1 MNTYDFTR
9 SRIFQ
14 WLGIL
19 LALGLIAVSYWY
31 YRSQASTLNSP
42 STDPISTGLAG
53 YWALDEGTGT
63 SATDSSTNGS
73 TGTLTNSP
81 TWTTG
86 QIGSAVD
93 FDGVDDYI
101 DVGTAGLTLPT
112 RLTGALWVKV
122 DDIAFGKNHAFLSNR
137 TSGNTGWSFG
147 INSGGTC
154 SPNPDCR
161 PIQFTIQG
169 VATYFSSAVVYE
181 GQWTHVVFS
190 WDGSTVNF
198 FINGSPGGSASTGS
212 MTTGTNLLLGTGG
225 PSPGTAFLD
234 GSLDE
239 VRIYNRALSAD
250 EVSELYHLTSPTGVD
265 TSLKGYWS
273 FNGKD
278 VSGTTAYDRSG
289 AGNTGTLTNGPTIT
303 EGRVGQALNFFPNGS
318 DNNSRMLITDPA
330 NGSLDFGSGD
340 FSVGFWMKGRG
351 YSDQTSSLNVPLAK
365 KNNDSAGTAGYAF
378 YYTSSNLM
386 TFRMGN
392 GTTDYNIAA
401 LTNTVSDNGW
411 HFYIGTRSG
420 TTLTLF
426 IDSIVAGSTTVS
438 GSTSNSENLAIGAD
452 DNGGNGNSRNVNAI
466 IDEVR
471 IYGTALTATQIQS
484 LYALGQSDKVNTSM
498 SQSVGTGRL
507 DSGLALYWP
516 LDDGTSGA
524 TPTTAADSSTNANT
538 GTLTGGPTWTTG
550 QIGSAVDF
558 DGTDDYV
565 TVADTDALDV
575 TDGTHFTLTGWFN
588 RDTYTADHTIIA
600 KRNGQA
606 AGDTGYVLY
615 VDDTND
621 DVVFEVSD
629 GTDEYSRTST
639 SSFTATGWQHVAAV
653 FDDTLGMTIYI
664 NGTVNQDAASG
675 TIGNIGSLANTVA
688 FRSGAESDAGS
699 PFDGKL
705 DEIRLYNRVLS
716 PDEVN
721 QLYRLTA
728 PTSVDATLDAY
739 WSFDGH
745 TISGTTLYD
754 QSGRSKN
761 GTLMN
766 GVQITEGKIGQAL
779 LFDGVDDRV
788 NVTSVTTGTT
798 FTITAWVM
806 PRPGGPS
813 YGHIFGVN
821 QNTCFEYHNANNKL
835 TYNHSGGYN
844 DSNTA
849 LVDNEWNFV
858 GMVVTAGNGVFYLD
872 GNPDG
877 TKTGIGT
884 ANFAEIGWNTGGEY
898 FNGKIDELRFYGRA
912 LSAAEMKA
920 LYTQGVSSSI
930 NSGNSQP
937 EGGNSPDGGLAGY
950 WALDDGSGTTATDSS
965 TNGNTGTL
973 TNGPTWTTGQMNGA
987 VDFDGT
993 DDYIT
998 IADADSLD
1006 IPDSRSFTLSGWFN
1020 RDTYAADHT
1029 ILAKANGQTATDTG
1043 YIVYIDDATDQLIFN
1058 ASDGTD
1064 RYQLASTSTFASS
1077 SWRHFAVVWTEG
1089 STSLTELY
1097 VDGFRQAATATG
1109 TQANVNSL
1117 ANSNALRIGA
1127 ESDNGNPFD
1136 GKLDEIR
1143 IYGRAFTRAG
1153 VLDLFR
1159 TTSPTGTDTSLKG
1172 YWSFNGPDIASTTAY
1187 DRSGAGNIGTLTNG
1201 PSITE
1206 GKMGQALSFDGSND
1220 YVSVATAPVTA
1231 SPLTLTAWIK
1241 TTASGVPLSMLNSSA
1256 SPWYGFYIGVTSGT
1270 SVSCSSVNNNVF
1282 TSSTSSMTA
1291 GQWQFVAC
1299 VMSSTT
1305 SRTVY
1310 VNGSA
1315 GTTDTTSSTVTTL
1328 PNTVTVGATN
1338 HTSAFDNFFT
1348 GSIDEVRVYNRA
1360 LSASEIQSLYNMG
1373 R

>member
-1 MNTYDFTR
+1 MNTYEFTR

-42 STDPISTGLAG
+42 STDPMSTGLAG

-86 QIGSAVD
+86 QIGGAVS
-93 FDGVDDYI
+93 FDGTNDYI
-101 DVGTAGLTLPT
+101 TITPTAAIKPQAQMTISAWVKRNASGETDYIFWERDSVVQEEGLFFYYGSDNKVHFVFRITGTGYTDVASTTTVTDTNWHLVTVTSGSSNATTFYIDGVNAGSGTTTTPNTGLT
-112 RLTGALWVKV
+112 
-122 DDIAFGKNHAFLSNR
+122 I
-137 TSGNTGWSFG
+137 
-147 INSGGTC
+147 
-154 SPNPDCR
+154 
-161 PIQFTIQG
+161 
-169 VATYFSSAVVYE
+169 SSA
-181 GQWTHVVFS
+181 
-190 WDGSTVNF
+190 
-198 FINGSPGGSASTGS
+198 
-212 MTTGTNLLLGTGG
+212 LLGARNGG
-225 PSPGTAFLD
+225 GAPDFY
-234 GSLDE
+234 GSITLDE
-239 VRIYNRALSAD
+239 LRIYNRVLSPD
-250 EVSELYHLTSPTGVD
+250 EVAQLYRLSSPTGVD
-265 TSLKGYWS
+265 TNLKGYWS
-273 FNGKD
+273 FNGD
-278 VSGTTAYDRSG
+278 DISGTTAYDRSG
-289 AGNTGTLTNGPTIT
+289 SRNNGTLANGPVAIQ
-303 EGRVGQALNFFPNGS
+303 GKIGQAL
-318 DNNSRMLITDPA
+318 
-330 NGSLDFGSGD
+330 DFDGTNDYVSTAD
-340 FSVGFWMKGRG
+340 YSYSNAQAFTMSVWFKA
-351 YSDQTSSLNVPLAK
+351 D
-365 KNNDSAGTAGYAF
+365 
-378 YYTSSNLM
+378 
-386 TFRMGN
+386 
-392 GTTDYNIAA
+392 
-401 LTNTVSDNGW
+401 
-411 HFYIGTRSG
+411 
-420 TTLTLF
+420 
-426 IDSIVAGSTTVS
+426 TVS
-438 GSTSNSENLAIGAD
+438 GNQVIFSKETYEYNLRLTDATLAFVYWDTGGVGAIDLSYSNVTANRWYLISITYNGSGAAYMYVD
-452 DNGGNGNSRNVNAI
+452 GVRVSSDTNIVNAFQNKAEALRI
-466 IDEVR
+466 GGGYHISGSPGYLNGKIDEMR
-471 IYGTALTATQIQS
+471 IYNRALSEGEIQS
-484 LYALGQSDKVNTSM
+484 LYTQGGGTKVDSTV
-498 SQSVGTGRL
+498 SQPQGTGRL
-507 DSGLALYWP
+507 DSGLAGYWAM
-516 LDDGTSGA
+516 DDGSGTSA
-524 TPTTAADSSTNANT
+524 TDSSTNANT
-538 GTLTGGPTWTTG
+538 GTLTGGPAWTTG

-565 TVADTDALDV
+565 TVADADALDV
-575 TDGTHFTLTGWFN
+575 ADSTHFTLTGWFN
-588 RDTYTADHTIIA
+588 RDTFTADHTIIA

-615 VDDTND
+615 VDDAND
-621 DVVFEVSD
+621 DIVFEVSD

-639 SSFTATGWQHVAAV
+639 SSFTSSGWQHVAAV

-675 TIGNIGSLANTVA
+675 TLGNIGSLANTVA

-1172 YWSFNGPDIASTTAY
+1172 YWSFNGKDVSGTAAY
-1187 DRSGAGNIGTLTNG
+1187 DRSGAGNNGTLTNG
-1201 PSITE
+1201 PATTE
-1206 GKMGQALSFDGSND
+1206 GKVGQGLNFDGVDDYVTVADADSLDFTTAMTLSLWVKADNWTGESGYASLVKKDKNYIIRKDTFSGSTLRMYWWDGSNVRYVAVSTLPSTGDWHHIVGIISGNDISALYIDGVSSAGAAATYAADSRVLTNVLEIGSGVSGSESFDG
-1220 YVSVATAPVTA
+1220 V
-1231 SPLTLTAWIK
+1231 
-1241 TTASGVPLSMLNSSA
+1241 
-1256 SPWYGFYIGVTSGT
+1256 
-1270 SVSCSSVNNNVF
+1270 
-1282 TSSTSSMTA
+1282 
-1291 GQWQFVAC
+1291 
-1299 VMSSTT
+1299 
-1305 SRTVY
+1305 
-1310 VNGSA
+1310 
-1315 GTTDTTSSTVTTL
+1315 
-1328 PNTVTVGATN
+1328 
-1338 HTSAFDNFFT
+1338 
-1348 GSIDEVRVYNRA
+1348 IDEVRIYNRA
-1360 LSASEIQSLYNMG
+1360 LSASEVQALYNQS